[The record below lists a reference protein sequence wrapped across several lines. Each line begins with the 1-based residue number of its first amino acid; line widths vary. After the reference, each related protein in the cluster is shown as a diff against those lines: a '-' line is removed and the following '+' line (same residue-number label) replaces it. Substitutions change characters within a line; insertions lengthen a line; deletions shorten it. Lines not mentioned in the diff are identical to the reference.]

1 MEYRMIKNVKKR
13 VGVGLLVV
21 IILFTTACNQ
31 DTKKTN
37 ESEIG
42 QGITSTPTVT
52 EEIKEPEEENN
63 LGDLVVKIG
72 EEDVYYSEAMIFF
85 QVIKSQYES
94 YFGEGIWS
102 YDMGGQ
108 TFEEAAKEEILNMIT
123 QTKIIKNQANNY
135 SVALTDEE
143 EATIVKNGAEF
154 LDNVTPSDQDKYGFT
169 KELIEQF
176 YRENLVYQKVY
187 DAATMNVDTDVSDE
201 EAKQI
206 TVEHL
211 LIKTLVD
218 DESGNQVAMSET
230 DKKAALEKAENLL
243 QKAKDSDD
251 FKSLAEENTEDSGV
265 EYTFGAGEMVSEF
278 ESAAFA
284 LKTGELS
291 DIVETQYGY
300 HIIYCVNDFNEDAT
314 LDKKES
320 IIAERQDMLF
330 RNLYE
335 EWSKNYIV
343 DLEDKVWVQLRLVQE
358 VEEETPDITT
368 PTVAPTITSNP

>member
-1 MEYRMIKNVKKR
+1 MMIKNVKKQI
-13 VGVGLLVV
+13 GAGLLVIV
-21 IILFTTACNQ
+21 VLFTTACKQ
-31 DTKKTN
+31 DTKKAN
-37 ESEIG
+37 ESEMG

-52 EEIKEPEEENN
+52 EEIKEPEEDKN
-63 LGDLVVKIG
+63 LGELVVRIG
-72 EEDVYYSEAMIFF
+72 DEEVYYSETMIFF

-108 TFEEAAKEEILNMIT
+108 TFEDAAKEEILNMIT

-135 SVALTDEE
+135 NVVLTDEE
-143 EATIVKNGAEF
+143 EATLVKNGDEF
-154 LDNVTPSDQDKYGFT
+154 LDKVTSADKEKYGFT

-176 YRENLVYQKVY
+176 YRENLIYQKVY

-206 TVEHL
+206 TVQHL
-211 LIKTLVD
+211 LIKTLAD
-218 DESGNQVAMSET
+218 DGSGNQVAMSEA
-230 DKKAALEKAENLL
+230 DKKAALEKAKNLL

-251 FKSLAEENTEDSGV
+251 FKSLAEENTEDSDV
-265 EYTFGAGEMVSEF
+265 EYTFGTGEMVSEF

-291 DIVETQYGY
+291 GIVETQYGY

-320 IIAERQDMLF
+320 IIAERQDKLF

-335 EWSKNYIV
+335 DWSKNYKV
-343 DLEDKVWVQLRLVQE
+343 DIEDKVWAQLRLVKE
-358 VEEETPDITT
+358 VEAETQDVTT
-368 PTVAPTITSNP
+368 PTAAPTITTNP